1 MMKEIGMRTTKFH
14 TPRIRSVIGAP
25 QLSIKACVTGAK
37 TSPPAPEPERA
48 MPIAKP
54 RCLLKNGGVNDVM
67 G

>member
-1 MMKEIGMRTTKFH
+1 MTKEMGMRTTKFH
-14 TPRIRSVIGAP
+14 TPRIRNVAEAP
-25 QLSIKACVTGAK
+25 QRSIKACVTGAK

-54 RCLLKNGGVNDVM
+54 RCLSKNGGVNDVI